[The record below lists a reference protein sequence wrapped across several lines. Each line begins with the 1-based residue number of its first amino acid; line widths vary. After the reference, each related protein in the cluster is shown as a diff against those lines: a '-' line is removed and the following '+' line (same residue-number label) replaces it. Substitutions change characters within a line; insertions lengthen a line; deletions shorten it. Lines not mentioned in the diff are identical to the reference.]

1 MSAPPTSA
9 DLLALART
17 WLDAFNS
24 RDLEGL
30 LALYAEDAIH
40 TSPKLRAQKPE
51 TAGEIRGK
59 AALRAW
65 WADAMERLPGLH
77 YAGNHLSAGEGRV
90 VMEYERQ
97 NPGEASYLVAE
108 TLVVS
113 EGRIVSSHVY
123 HG

>member
-1 MSAPPTSA
+1 MTA
-9 DLLALART
+9 DRNSLLDLARA
-17 WLDAFNS
+17 WLDAFNA
-24 RDLEGL
+24 RDLERL
-30 LALYAEDAIH
+30 LALYDEAAIH

-51 TAGEIRGK
+51 TNGEIRGK

-65 WADAMERLPGLH
+65 WADAMNRLPGLH
-77 YAGNHLSAGEGRV
+77 YAGKHLSAGEDRV

-97 NPGEASYLVAE
+97 NPGEASYMVAE

-113 EGRIVSSHVY
+113 GGRIVSSHVY

>member
-1 MSAPPTSA
+1 MDANRDA
-9 DLLALART
+9 LLALARA

-24 RDLEGL
+24 RDLERL
-30 LALYAEDAIH
+30 VALYADDAVH
-40 TSPKLRAQKPE
+40 TSPKLRAQRPE
-51 TAGEIRGK
+51 TNGEIRGK

-65 WADAMERLPGLH
+65 WHDAMTRLTGLH
-77 YAGNHLSAGEGRV
+77 YEGKHLSAGDSRV

-97 NPGEASYLVAE
+97 NPGEASYMVAE

-113 EGRIVSSHVY
+113 AGRIVSSHVY

>member
-1 MSAPPTSA
+1 MDATRDA
-9 DLLALART
+9 LIALART
-17 WLDAFNS
+17 WLDAFNA
-24 RDLEGL
+24 RDLERL
-30 LALYAEDAIH
+30 LALYAEDAVH
-40 TSPKLRAQKPE
+40 TSPKLRVQRPE
-51 TAGEIRGK
+51 TGGEIRGK

-65 WADAMERLPGLH
+65 WSDAMTRLPGLH
-77 YAGNHLSAGEGRV
+77 YAGKHLSAGDDRV

-97 NPGEASYLVAE
+97 NPGEASYMVAE